1 MRLKV
6 TILLSLYVTTI
17 HLSIKERHANRA
29 HAGYILQVFNYN
41 STISQFA
48 EEIRTNDTCKG
59 LVLLFDIHGKD
70 DNASDI
76 SIGTRN
82 KSTIQPMVRLNPGWV
97 GMVH

>member
-1 MRLKV
+1 
-6 TILLSLYVTTI
+6 LYFDEY
-17 HLSIKERHANRA
+17 H
-29 HAGYILQVFNYN
+29 

-70 DNASDI
+70 NNASDI

-82 KSTIQPMVRLNPGWV
+82 KSTIQPMVRLNPGWGWRRPRV
-97 GMVH
+97 PKRNGFSN